1 MSLTQRAFARGI
13 NDELVRHG
21 IIRYRDKVAADEIA
35 DAVGDQMPQ
44 EPAAEP
50 VSPETAADVAAT
62 LVDAAN
68 KLVEET
74 GAAGLAEEGAPPMA
88 EEEELKTSAA
98 QDLDTRA
105 HNQAYACMVKAAQE
119 VKMGMGSTIEGGDKG
134 NTLSDAAATTGE
146 GKVEADRRPDLYA
159 NVGVDG
165 VGDTSHPAGR
175 DAGAQVGTEEAHPDQ
190 PGASD
195 AGAVP
200 PASGNT
206 VVEQSKSS
214 SLRAIIQKVAMGT
227 TIEGG
232 DKGNTLDQAAAL
244 TGEGKLEADRRPTG
258 YAHMGKDNVGQTETP
273 IGRDPQSSVG
283 HEMDH
288 PDKPKES
295 PAQSTPDAGAGNTVV
310 EQSQASKTGAAYME
324 LFTEVAQK
332 TASLLPQ
339 NLDQDTKIAHIRQM
353 MGLTDTEQTEYI
365 GLLHKEAGATDD
377 EVIEATEKAAKCM
390 RSHRQRYS
398 GNPNRANRL
407 RTNQKTGAELT
418 PAQEKLPDALKNAI
432 KNKSS
437 NGGSDNGGDNK
448 PPPPPKK
455 DETKAEGEGGG
466 GKKEEAGKEMP
477 FEEKKEGADL
487 LARIR
492 HISQSVRA

>member
-1 MSLTQRAFARGI
+1 MFKRAYARGI
-13 NDELVRHG
+13 NDELIRHG
-21 IIRYRDKVAADEIA
+21 LVRYRDKTAADEIA
-35 DAVGDQMPQ
+35 DAVGDQMPE

-50 VSPETAADVAAT
+50 VSPETATDVAAT

-74 GAAGLAEEGAPPMA
+74 GAAGLADEGAPPMA

-98 QDLDTRA
+98 QDIDTRA
-105 HNQAYACMVKAAQE
+105 HNQGYACLVKAAT
-119 VKMGMGSTIEGGDKG
+119 GSTIEGGDKG
-134 NTLSDAAATTGE
+134 NTLGDAAATTGE
-146 GKVEADRRPDLYA
+146 GKVEADRRPEGYA

-214 SLRAIIQKVAMGT
+214 SLRDIIQKVAMGT

-232 DKGNTLDQAAAL
+232 DKGNTLEQAAAT
-244 TGEGKLEADRRPTG
+244 TGEGKLEADRRPDG

-295 PAQSTPDAGAGNTVV
+295 PPQSTPDAGAGNTVV
-310 EQSQASKTGAAYME
+310 EQSQASKESAYMN
-324 LFTEVAQK
+324 LFTATAGKVAN
-332 TASLLPQ
+332 LLPPSMAE
-339 NLDQDTKIAHIRQM
+339 D
-353 MGLTDTEQTEYI
+353 I
-365 GLLHKEAGATDD
+365 GLLHKEAGATD
-377 EVIEATEKAAKCM
+377 EETLAATEKAAACM
-390 RSHRQRYS
+390 REHRARYS
-398 GNPNRANRL
+398 GNPGRQDR
-407 RTNQKTGAELT
+407 RSSNQKTAMT
-418 PAQEKLPDALKNAI
+418 PAQEKLPEALKNAI
-432 KNKSS
+432 KAKGEG
-437 NGGSDNGGDNK
+437 NGNGEKKEEKADNGEK
-448 PPPPPKK
+448 KEEKK
-455 DETKAEGEGGG
+455 DESA
-466 GKKEEAGKEMP
+466 EAGKEVP
-477 FEEKKEGADL
+477 FEMKEGADL
-487 LARIR
+487 LSRIR